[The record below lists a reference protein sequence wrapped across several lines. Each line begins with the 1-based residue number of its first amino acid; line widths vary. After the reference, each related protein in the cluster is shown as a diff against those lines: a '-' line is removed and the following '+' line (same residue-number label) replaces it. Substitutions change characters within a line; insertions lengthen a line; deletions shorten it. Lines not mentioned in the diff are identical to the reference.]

1 MFSISCTHELLPIQN
16 KMPTILLVLNT
27 VLFQAPDALGL
38 VPIESV
44 DVKVSH
50 ILPFYDLKVSQYS
63 SLMFLL
69 PVQLSVFSLIKW
81 PLCNPVKMLP

>member
-1 MFSISCTHELLPIQN
+1 MFSISYAHGLLPIQN
-16 KMPTILLVLNT
+16 KMPTISLVLNI

-44 DVKVSH
+44 DVKVEN
-50 ILPFYDLKVSQYS
+50 ILPFHDLRVSQYS

-69 PVQLSVFSLIKW
+69 PVQLNVSSLIQW
-81 PLCNPVKMLP
+81 PLHTPVKMLL

>member
-1 MFSISCTHELLPIQN
+1 MFSISCVHGLLPIQN

-27 VLFQAPDALGL
+27 VLFQAPDALGP

-44 DVKVSH
+44 DVKVEH

-63 SLMFLL
+63 SPMFLL
-69 PVQLSVFSLIKW
+69 PVQLNG
-81 PLCNPVKMLP
+81 LCTAQ

>member
-1 MFSISCTHELLPIQN
+1 MFSISCAHGLLPIQS
-16 KMPTILLVLNT
+16 KMPTTLLVLNT

-44 DVKVSH
+44 DVKVEH
-50 ILPFYDLKVSQYS
+50 VLPFYDLKVSQDS

-69 PVQLSVFSLIKW
+69 PVQLNVSSLIQW
-81 PLCNPVKMLP
+81 PLHSPVKILS